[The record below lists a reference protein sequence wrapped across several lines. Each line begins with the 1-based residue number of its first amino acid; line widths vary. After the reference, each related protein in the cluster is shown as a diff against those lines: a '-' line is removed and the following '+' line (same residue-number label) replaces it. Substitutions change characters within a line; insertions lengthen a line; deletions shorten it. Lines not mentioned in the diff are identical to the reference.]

1 MPKLIILS
9 EATESVCA
17 VGPFRSREI
26 SRTSASWFVASV
38 WCAYSLDKL
47 KDWANKPQRPG
58 APDPSILLTNL
69 ELWAV
74 GESPH
79 FSGALSCS
87 GTWEKASSEI
97 LGPLGDIF

>member
-74 GESPH
+74 GRKSLFLWCP
-79 FSGALSCS
+79 CM
-87 GTWEKASSEI
+87 
-97 LGPLGDIF
+97 LGDLGKGFE